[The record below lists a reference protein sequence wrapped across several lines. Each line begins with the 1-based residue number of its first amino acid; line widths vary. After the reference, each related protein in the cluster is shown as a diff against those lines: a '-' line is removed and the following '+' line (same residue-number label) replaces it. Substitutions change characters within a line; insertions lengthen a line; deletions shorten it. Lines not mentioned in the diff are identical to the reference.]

1 MRVPVFQ
8 TLCLMVILTILS
20 GSYPTAVAQS
30 ELPPSLYIEA
40 YPDRTSVAAK
50 EDLAFH
56 TSTTAAEYSLE
67 IARIGAKRE
76 VVFQKSGIPGGGAH
90 PIPEHASANGCGW
103 PISFS
108 MPPLQLVSRE
118 RASSSSWVAH
128 RSSPASP
135 RSLRS
140 LVGFDGWAPTFP
152 GACRSSSRA

>member
-108 MPPLQLVSRE
+108 MPVPS
-118 RASSSSWVAH
+118 
-128 RSSPASP
+128 
-135 RSLRS
+135 
-140 LVGFDGWAPTFP
+140 
-152 GACRSSSRA
+152 